1 MKCQSAS
8 SSEKTNQSN
17 KRRTPL
23 CLCASPQTSSGIE
36 VVICFQ
42 RCSPPKKKVKQ
53 SWHADTRIPLENTAA
68 AARRR
73 RKSHKEQH
81 EPFMFLAFHIVI
93 VHPSSALEA
102 VHVVSRLAA
111 EVLRWLLMML
121 HAEALRLAYVHTADH
136 AAHVG
141 V

>member
-1 MKCQSAS
+1 MQ
-8 SSEKTNQSN
+8 THG
-17 KRRTPL
+17 
-23 CLCASPQTSSGIE
+23 SP
-36 VVICFQ
+36 
-42 RCSPPKKKVKQ
+42 
-53 SWHADTRIPLENTAA
+53 WRIPPPQQEEEEEEEE
-68 AARRR
+68 
-73 RKSHKEQH
+73 KSHKEQH

-121 HAEALRLAYVHTADH
+121 HAEALRLAYVHAANH

>member
-1 MKCQSAS
+1 M
-8 SSEKTNQSN
+8 
-17 KRRTPL
+17 PL
-23 CLCASPQTSSGIE
+23 CLASNKQWYRSGNMFPTVFASQEKSKTI
-36 VVICFQ
+36 VAC
-42 RCSPPKKKVKQ
+42 R
-53 SWHADTRIPLENTAA
+53 HADTAA

-111 EVLRWLLMML
+111 EVLRRLWMML